1 VNTAPRVLI
10 IDDDQDLLRLVALL
24 LKRINAETIP
34 AKDGYSGLA
43 AFEAEQKPDLVI
55 LDLMLPDMD
64 GLEILQRIR
73 TRPDSS
79 HIPVLILSAKAD
91 PTTIRLGLNRG
102 ADGYVT
108 KPYIA
113 NSLLDRVRALLNAG
127 REPGP
132 AN

>member
-1 VNTAPRVLI
+1 MITAPRVLI

-24 LKRINAETIP
+24 LRRINAESIQ
-34 AKDGYSGLA
+34 AKDGLSGLA

-55 LDLMLPDMD
+55 LDLMLPDVD
-64 GLEILQRIR
+64 GFEVLQRIR
-73 TRPDSS
+73 AKPDYN

-91 PTTIRLGLNRG
+91 PTTIRQGLDRG

-113 NSLLDRVRALLNAG
+113 NSLLERVRSLLNAD
-127 REPGP
+127 RNQPITE
-132 AN
+132 